1 MKTLH
6 PFKKEVSLIF
16 FFFNWAELLLQIEL
30 CPTETEALFQKQT
43 VKKKKVFNVTIA
55 WVDLF

>member
-43 VKKKKVFNVTIA
+43 VKKKKSV
-55 WVDLF
+55 